1 MSTIKDIAEKVGV
14 SVTSVSRVLNNRGYI
29 SGKLKK
35 RVQEAMDE
43 LNYQPNQVARSLIL
57 KKSNIIGLII
67 PDVSHPFFGE
77 VTNHIEYYA
86 DKNGYKILLCN
97 SQLNMVKE
105 KEYINML
112 KASQVDGIIMGSHTM
127 DIKEYTSIKL
137 PMVTLDRQIADTIP
151 YISSDNYKGGEL
163 ATNLLIKKGCK
174 KIAHIS
180 GNLHLNLL
188 AKLRHDAFKKVITN
202 KGIEHIVLQTD
213 LNGFDYDE
221 YDQLV
226 TKMFLEN
233 PDIDGVFASSD
244 IIAAQVLKECHR
256 LGKSV
261 PQDVKIIGYDGIQLG
276 KLITPAI
283 TTIKQ
288 PTKEIGKMAVR
299 LIMGQIQ
306 GEAVSQENILPI
318 ELIERETT

>member
-1 MSTIKDIAEKVGV
+1 MATIKDIAEKVGV
-14 SVTSVSRVLNNRGYI
+14 TVTSVSRVLNNRGYI
-29 SGKLKK
+29 SEMLKK
-35 RVQEAMDE
+35 KVHEAMEE
-43 LNYQPNQVARSLIL
+43 LNYQPNEVARSLIR

-77 VTNHIEYYA
+77 VTYYIEYYA
-86 DKNGYKILLCN
+86 DKNGYKLLLCN
-97 SQLNMVKE
+97 SKLNKLKE

-112 KASQVDGIIMGSHTM
+112 KGSQVDGIIMGSHTM
-127 DIKEYTSIKL
+127 DTKDYTSIKL
-137 PMVTLDRQIADTIP
+137 PMVTLDRQITDTIP

-188 AKLRHDAFKKVITN
+188 AKLRHDAFKKVILN

-213 LNGFDYDE
+213 LNGFNYDE
-221 YDQLV
+221 YEQLV
-226 TKMFLEN
+226 SAMFQEH

-244 IIAAQVLKECHR
+244 IIAAQVLKECYR
-256 LGKSV
+256 IGKSV
-261 PQDVKIIGYDGIQLG
+261 PQDVKIVGYDGIQLG
-276 KLITPAI
+276 QLITPGI

-288 PTKEIGKMAVR
+288 PTKDIGKMAVS
-299 LIMGQIQ
+299 LIIEQIE
-306 GEAVSQENILPI
+306 GEDVPKENILPVK
-318 ELIERETT
+318 LIERQST

>member
-14 SVTSVSRVLNNRGYI
+14 SVTSISRVLNNRGYI

-163 ATNLLIKKGCK
+163 ATNLLINKGCK

-188 AKLRHDAFKKVITN
+188 AKLRHDAFKQVITN
-202 KGIEHIVLQTD
+202 NDMEHIVLQTD

-261 PQDVKIIGYDGIQLG
+261 PRDVKIVGYDGIQLG